1 MTLDQLRTFVTV
13 ARLKSFSRAAD
24 ALNLTQPAVST
35 QIAALEKEYRV
46 ALFHRTTK
54 GVGLTQAGEIVLT
67 SAKEI
72 LRTLEETRQS
82 LDALQGLARGKVNL
96 GASLIAGIYVLPR
109 ILGEFKLR
117 HPEIEINLQVEHAPK
132 IVEQIVAHN
141 LELGFVGEGN
151 PIKHPQLAV
160 KPFLN
165 DAFLVIT
172 SRHHPWSKSKTISLP
187 ALAAQ
192 SFIASHPESATRQV
206 IERQLASAGIK
217 LNIVMQME
225 NIEMIKKAVEA
236 NLGVSIMSKF
246 AIQQEIE
253 TRRLHA
259 LRIAK
264 TPLHRQM
271 YIVWHK
277 DRRLSKAAEAFLDFF
292 VKNVAVTK
300 GAKRGE
306 V

>member
-1 MTLDQLRTFVTV
+1 MTLDQLRTFCAV

-35 QIAALEKEYRV
+35 QIAALEREYRV
-46 ALFHRTTK
+46 ALFHRTSK
-54 GVGLTQAGEIVLT
+54 GVCLTEAGEIVLA

-72 LRTLEETRQS
+72 LRVLEETRQS

-117 HPEIEINLQVEHAPK
+117 HPEIEINLQVEHALE
-132 IVEQIVAHN
+132 IAELIVANN

-151 PIKHPQLAV
+151 PIKHPHLAV

-165 DAFLVIT
+165 DEFLVIV
-172 SRHHPWSKSKTISLP
+172 SRNHRRAKSKTISVTE
-187 ALAAQ
+187 LAAQ
-192 SFIASHPESATRQV
+192 PFIASHPESATRQV
-206 IERQLASAGIK
+206 IARHLEPAGIK

-264 TPLHRQM
+264 LPLHRQM
-271 YIVWHK
+271 YLVWHK
-277 DRRLSKAAEAFLDFF
+277 DRRLSKA
-292 VKNVAVTK
+292 
-300 GAKRGE
+300 
-306 V
+306 

>member
-1 MTLDQLRTFVTV
+1 MTLERLRTFCAV
-13 ARLKSFSRAAD
+13 AQTNNISRAAE
-24 ALNLTQPAVST
+24 ALHLTQPAVST
-35 QIAALEKEYRV
+35 QVAALEKEYRV
-46 ALFHRTTK
+46 ALFHRTSK
-54 GVGLTQAGEIVLT
+54 GVCLTEAGEILLA

-72 LRTLEETRQS
+72 LRVLEETRQS
-82 LDALQGLARGKVNL
+82 FDALQGLRRGKVNL

-109 ILGEFKLR
+109 ILGQFKLKHR
-117 HPEIEINLQVEHAPK
+117 EIEINLEVGHAPK
-132 IVEQIVAHN
+132 IVEQIVAN
-141 LELGFVGEGN
+141 NIELGFVGEGN
-151 PIKHPQLAV
+151 PIKHPGLV
-160 KPFLN
+160 IKPFLS
-165 DAFLVIT
+165 DEFLVIT
-172 SRHHPWSKSKTISLP
+172 SRNHPWSKTKTVSLP
-187 ALAAQ
+187 ALATQ

-206 IERQLASAGIK
+206 IARHLEAAGIK

-236 NLGVSIMSKF
+236 NLGISIMSKF

-292 VKNVAVTK
+292 IARS
-300 GAKRGE
+300 AMPRE
-306 V
+306 MRR

>member
-1 MTLDQLRTFVTV
+1 MTLDQLRTFCAV
-13 ARLKSFSRAAD
+13 ARSKSFSRAAD

-46 ALFHRTTK
+46 ALFHRTTQ
-54 GVGLTQAGEIVLT
+54 GVGLTQAGEIVLA

-72 LRTLEETRQS
+72 LRVLEETRQS
-82 LDALQGLARGKVNL
+82 LDALQGLTRGKVNL

-109 ILGEFKLR
+109 ILGKFKLQ

-132 IVEQIVAHN
+132 IVEQIVASN

-165 DAFLVIT
+165 DEFLVIV
-172 SRHHPWSKSKTISLP
+172 SRYHQWAKLKTIP
-187 ALAAQ
+187 ATALATQ
-192 SFIASHPESATRQV
+192 PFIASHPESATRQV
-206 IERQLASAGIK
+206 ITRRLESAGVQ
-217 LNIVMQME
+217 LNLVMQME

-236 NLGVSIMSKF
+236 NLGISIMSKF

-271 YIVWHK
+271 NIVWHK

-292 VKNVAVTK
+292 TK
-300 GAKRGE
+300 SIMPSKRSQKE
-306 V
+306 